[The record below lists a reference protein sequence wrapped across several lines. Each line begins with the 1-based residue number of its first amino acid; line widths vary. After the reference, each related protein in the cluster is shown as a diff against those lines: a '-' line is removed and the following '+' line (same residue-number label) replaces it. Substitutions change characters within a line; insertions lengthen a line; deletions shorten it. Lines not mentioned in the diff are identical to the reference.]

1 MLRTILNLEFKF
13 VGRTRL
19 RIMIKILNESA
30 KALEIN
36 FLATEAD
43 IRNLMILMGINQM
56 TTEQLIR

>member
-1 MLRTILNLEFKF
+1 
-13 VGRTRL
+13 
-19 RIMIKILNESA
+19 MIKILNESA